1 MNKEQFLARLDDALK
16 RLPSTERED
25 ILLDFKEHFEIGQDE
40 GKSEEEIAKGL
51 GTPQQIAREMV
62 AAYRLEQVV
71 ETATTGNIFRAVWAV
86 IGLGFFNL
94 IIVLA
99 PFVALVAIVL
109 SGWAVGVSLILNPIL
124 YLVNVVIYPEIFALY
139 QLFFTI
145 GLAGLGIFM
154 IIGMY
159 YVTHWLIK
167 GFVRYLQFNVKMVKG
182 GMKHA

>member
-1 MNKEQFLARLDDALK
+1 MARLDDALK

-62 AAYRLEQVV
+62 AAYRLEQVE